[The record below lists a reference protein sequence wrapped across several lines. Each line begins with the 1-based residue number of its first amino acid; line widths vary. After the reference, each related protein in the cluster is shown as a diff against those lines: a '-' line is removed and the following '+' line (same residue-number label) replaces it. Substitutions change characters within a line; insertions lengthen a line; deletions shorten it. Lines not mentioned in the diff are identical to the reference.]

1 MASEIKAPQFPES
14 IADGNVATWY
24 KQPGE
29 AFTRDELLVDIETD
43 KVVLEILAT
52 EDGVLLEII
61 KNEGDTVLDQELIGR
76 FEAGAQASVTPAN
89 ADDDSDVIS
98 KVGEGNDDSRVS
110 PAARKMIDEAGLD
123 TASVVGSGKG
133 GLITKEDVV
142 RHIKNVPASTAV
154 ASISTAKPVAKAA
167 DNSVKGLTQ
176 MDVPAGARPEKRV
189 AMTRMR
195 SKIAERL
202 LDAKQNTAMLTTF
215 NEVDMA
221 PIMALRSQY
230 KDMFLN
236 KHNVK
241 LGFMGFFVKA
251 AGEALKR
258 FPIVNASI
266 DDTDVVY
273 HGYQDIGIAVST
285 EKGLVVPI
293 IRDVDYLSIAEVES
307 TIGDF
312 GKRARDGKLSMEDMQ
327 GGTFT
332 ITNGGVYGSLMSTPI
347 LNPPQSAILGMHK
360 IQERVMV
367 VNGEMVVKPMM
378 YLALSYDHRLI
389 DGKDSVQFL
398 VALKDMLEDP
408 ARILLDL

>member
-1 MASEIKAPQFPES
+1 
-14 IADGNVATWY
+14 
-24 KQPGE
+24 
-29 AFTRDELLVDIETD
+29 
-43 KVVLEILAT
+43 
-52 EDGVLLEII
+52 
-61 KNEGDTVLDQELIGR
+61 
-76 FEAGAQASVTPAN
+76 
-89 ADDDSDVIS
+89 
-98 KVGEGNDDSRVS
+98 
-110 PAARKMIDEAGLD
+110 
-123 TASVVGSGKG
+123 
-133 GLITKEDVV
+133 
-142 RHIKNVPASTAV
+142 
-154 ASISTAKPVAKAA
+154 
-167 DNSVKGLTQ
+167 
-176 MDVPAGARPEKRV
+176 
-189 AMTRMR
+189 
-195 SKIAERL
+195 
-202 LDAKQNTAMLTTF
+202 
-215 NEVDMA
+215 
-221 PIMALRSQY
+221 
-230 KDMFLN
+230 
-236 KHNVK
+236 
-241 LGFMGFFVKA
+241 MGFFVKA

>member
-14 IADGNVATWY
+14 IADGSVATWHV
-24 KQPGE
+24 QPGE
-29 AFTRDELLVDIETD
+29 AFTRDEPLVDIETD
-43 KVVLEILAT
+43 KVVLEVLAA
-52 EDGVLLEII
+52 EDGVLLEIV
-61 KNEGDTVLDQELIGR
+61 KNEGDTVLDQEVIGR
-76 FEAGAQASVTPAN
+76 FEPGASVSSPSTQA
-89 ADDDSDVIS
+89 AVSSEASSASSDSD
-98 KVGEGNDDSRVS
+98 ESRVS
-110 PAARKMIDEAGLD
+110 PAGRKMIDEEGLD
-123 TASVVGSGKG
+123 TASISGTGKG

-142 RHIKNVPASTAV
+142 NHVKNSPAPV
-154 ASISTAKPVAKAA
+154 ASQPEATPVAKPA

-195 SKIAERL
+195 AKIAERL
-202 LDAKQNTAMLTTF
+202 LEAKQSTAMLTTF
-215 NEVDMA
+215 NEVDMS
-221 PIMALRSQY
+221 PIMTLRSQY
-230 KDMFLN
+230 KDMFIK

-251 AGEALKR
+251 AAEALKR

-266 DDTDVVY
+266 DGSDVVY

-312 GKRARDGKLSMEDMQ
+312 GKRARDGKLSIEDMQ

-347 LNPPQSAILGMHK
+347 LNPPQAAILGMHK

-398 VALKDMLEDP
+398 VALKEMLEDP

>member
-1 MASEIKAPQFPES
+1 
-14 IADGNVATWY
+14 
-24 KQPGE
+24 
-29 AFTRDELLVDIETD
+29 
-43 KVVLEILAT
+43 
-52 EDGVLLEII
+52 
-61 KNEGDTVLDQELIGR
+61 LDQEVIGR
-76 FEAGAQASVTPAN
+76 FEAGAQASVVPA
-89 ADDDSDVIS
+89 
-98 KVGEGNDDSRVS
+98 KVDAGGDTVSSGNNDEARVS
-110 PAARKMIDEAGLD
+110 PAARKMIDEADLD
-123 TASVVGSGKG
+123 VASVSGSGKG

-142 RHIKNVPASTAV
+142 NHVKNGSAV
-154 ASISTAKPVAKAA
+154 SVSKAEAKPAAKVA
-167 DNSVKGLTQ
+167 DNSIKGLTQ

-221 PIMALRSQY
+221 PVMALRSQY

-251 AGEALKR
+251 AAEALKR

-266 DDTDVVY
+266 DGTDVVY

-285 EKGLVVPI
+285 DKGLVVPI

>member
-14 IADGNVATWY
+14 IADGSVATWY

-29 AFTRDELLVDIETD
+29 AFTRDEPLVDIETD

-61 KNEGDTVLDQELIGR
+61 KNEGDTVLDQEVIGR
-76 FEAGAQASVTPAN
+76 FEAGAQASVVPAKADASGDN
-89 ADDDSDVIS
+89 ASKADSGD
-98 KVGEGNDDSRVS
+98 ESRVS

-123 TASVVGSGKG
+123 AASVSGSGKG

-142 RHIKNVPASTAV
+142 SHIKNVPAAA
-154 ASISTAKPVAKAA
+154 ASKASAKPAAKAA

-176 MDVPAGARPEKRV
+176 MDVPEGARPEKRV

-221 PIMALRSQY
+221 PIMALRTQY

-251 AGEALKR
+251 AAEALKR

-266 DDTDVVY
+266 DGTDVVY

-367 VNGEMVVKPMM
+367 VNGEMVVRPMM

>member
-14 IADGNVATWY
+14 IADGSVATWY

-29 AFTRDELLVDIETD
+29 AFTRDEPLVDIETD

-61 KNEGDTVLDQELIGR
+61 KNEGDTVLDQEVIGR
-76 FEAGAQASVTPAN
+76 FEAGAQASAAPAK
-89 ADDDSDVIS
+89 ADAVEDSAS
-98 KVGEGNDDSRVS
+98 KAGSGDENRVS

-123 TASVVGSGKG
+123 AASLSGSGKG

-142 RHIKNVPASTAV
+142 SHIKNVPA
-154 ASISTAKPVAKAA
+154 ASANKPSDKPAAKVV
-167 DNSVKGLTQ
+167 DNSVNGLTQ
-176 MDVPAGARPEKRV
+176 MDVPDGARPEKRV

-221 PIMALRSQY
+221 PIMALRTQY

-251 AGEALKR
+251 AAEALKR

-266 DDTDVVY
+266 DGTDVVY

>member
-14 IADGNVATWY
+14 IADGSVATWY

-29 AFTRDELLVDIETD
+29 AFTRDEPLVDIETD

-61 KNEGDTVLDQELIGR
+61 KNEGDTVLDQEVIGR
-76 FEAGAQASVTPAN
+76 FEAGAQASVVPA
-89 ADDDSDVIS
+89 
-98 KVGEGNDDSRVS
+98 KVDAGGDTVSSGNNDEARVS
-110 PAARKMIDEAGLD
+110 PAARKMIDEADLD
-123 TASVVGSGKG
+123 AASVSGSGKG

-142 RHIKNVPASTAV
+142 NHVKNGSAV
-154 ASISTAKPVAKAA
+154 SVSKAEAKPAAKVA
-167 DNSVKGLTQ
+167 DNSIKGLTQ

-221 PIMALRSQY
+221 PVMALRSQY

-251 AGEALKR
+251 AAEALKR

-266 DDTDVVY
+266 DGTDVVY

-285 EKGLVVPI
+285 DKGLVVPI

>member
-14 IADGNVATWY
+14 IADGSVATWY

-29 AFTRDELLVDIETD
+29 AFTRDEPLVDIETD

-61 KNEGDTVLDQELIGR
+61 KNEGDTVLDQEVIGL
-76 FEAGAQASVTPAN
+76 FEAGAQASVEPAK
-89 ADDDSDVIS
+89 ADTVSTS
-98 KVGEGNDDSRVS
+98 KVDSGDESRVS

-123 TASVVGSGKG
+123 AASVSGSGKG

-142 RHIKNVPASTAV
+142 SHLKNAPAPAAA
-154 ASISTAKPVAKAA
+154 ASKASSKPAAKVA

-176 MDVPAGARPEKRV
+176 MDVPEGARPEKRV

-221 PIMALRSQY
+221 PIMALRAQY

-251 AGEALKR
+251 AAEALKR

-266 DDTDVVY
+266 DGTDVVY

-367 VNGEMVVKPMM
+367 VNGEMVVRPMM

>member
-1 MASEIKAPQFPES
+1 MAIEIKAPQFPES
-14 IADGNVATWY
+14 IADGSVATWY

-29 AFTRDELLVDIETD
+29 AFSRDEPLVDIETD
-43 KVVLEILAT
+43 KVVLEVLASD
-52 EDGVLLEII
+52 DGVLLEII
-61 KNEGDTVLDQELIGR
+61 KNEGDTVLDQEVIGR
-76 FEAGAQASVTPAN
+76 FEAGAQAQAPVKADNAGSSVSEGVAN
-89 ADDDSDVIS
+89 SDGSADT
-98 KVGEGNDDSRVS
+98 RVS
-110 PAARKMIDEAGLD
+110 PAARKMVDEKGLD
-123 TASVVGSGKG
+123 IAAITGSGKG

-142 RHIKNVPASTAV
+142 NHLENGSAPAATKAAAPAS
-154 ASISTAKPVAKAA
+154 KPA

-195 SKIAERL
+195 AKIAERL
-202 LDAKQNTAMLTTF
+202 LDAKQSTAMLTTF
-215 NEVDMA
+215 NEVDMS

-230 KDMFLN
+230 KDMFLS

-251 AGEALKR
+251 AAEALKR

-266 DDTDVVY
+266 DGSDVVY

-285 EKGLVVPI
+285 DKGLVVPI

-312 GKRARDGKLSMEDMQ
+312 GKRARDGKLSIEDMQ

-367 VNGEMVVKPMM
+367 INGEMVVKPMM

-398 VALKDMLEDP
+398 VTLKEMLEDP

>member
-14 IADGNVATWY
+14 IADGSVATWY

-29 AFTRDELLVDIETD
+29 AFTRDEPLVDIETD

-61 KNEGDTVLDQELIGR
+61 KNEGDTVLDQEVIGR
-76 FEAGAQASVTPAN
+76 FEAGAQASVVSAEVDAGGDTVN
-89 ADDDSDVIS
+89 N
-98 KVGEGNDDSRVS
+98 GNNDEARVS
-110 PAARKMIDEAGLD
+110 PAARKMINEVDLD
-123 TASVVGSGKG
+123 AASVSGSGKG

-142 RHIKNVPASTAV
+142 NHVKNGPAVSVSKAEV
-154 ASISTAKPVAKAA
+154 KPAARAA
-167 DNSVKGLTQ
+167 DNSLKGLTQ

-221 PIMALRSQY
+221 PVMALRSQY

-251 AGEALKR
+251 AAEALKR

-266 DDTDVVY
+266 DGTDVVY

-285 EKGLVVPI
+285 DKGLVVPI

>member
-14 IADGNVATWY
+14 IADGSVATWY

-29 AFTRDELLVDIETD
+29 AFTRDEPLVDIETD

-61 KNEGDTVLDQELIGR
+61 KNEGDTVLDQEVIGR
-76 FEAGAQASVTPAN
+76 FEAGAQASVVPAK
-89 ADDDSDVIS
+89 ADASSDSAS
-98 KVGEGNDDSRVS
+98 KADSGDESRVS

-123 TASVVGSGKG
+123 ASSVSGSGKG

-142 RHIKNVPASTAV
+142 SHIKNAPAAA
-154 ASISTAKPVAKAA
+154 ASKTSAKPAAKAA

-221 PIMALRSQY
+221 PIMALRTQY

-251 AGEALKR
+251 AAEALKR

-266 DDTDVVY
+266 DGTDVVY

-367 VNGEMVVKPMM
+367 VNGEMVVRPMM

>member
-14 IADGNVATWY
+14 IADGSVATWHV
-24 KQPGE
+24 QPGE
-29 AFTRDELLVDIETD
+29 AFTRDEPLVDIETD
-43 KVVLEILAT
+43 KVVLEVLAA
-52 EDGVLLEII
+52 EDGVLLEIV
-61 KNEGDTVLDQELIGR
+61 KNEGDTVLDQEVIGR
-76 FEAGAQASVTPAN
+76 FEAGASSPSTQAAASSEASS
-89 ADDDSDVIS
+89 ASADSD
-98 KVGEGNDDSRVS
+98 ENRVS
-110 PAARKMIDEAGLD
+110 PAARKMIDEENLD
-123 TASVVGSGKG
+123 TASISGTGKG

-142 RHIKNVPASTAV
+142 NHVKNGPAPV
-154 ASISTAKPVAKAA
+154 ASKPEIAPVAKPA

-176 MDVPAGARPEKRV
+176 MDVPEGARPEKRV

-202 LDAKQNTAMLTTF
+202 LEAKQSTAMLTTF
-215 NEVDMA
+215 NEVDMS

-230 KDMFLN
+230 KDMFIK

-251 AGEALKR
+251 AAEALKR

-266 DDTDVVY
+266 DGSDVVY

-312 GKRARDGKLSMEDMQ
+312 GKRARDGKLSIEDMQ

-347 LNPPQSAILGMHK
+347 LNPPQAAILGMHK